1 MPAKLKCTVEG
12 CDFVPPSGTESGLKH
27 HITVKHS
34 SGDPGT
40 EIEVAGTVRQKPG
53 RKSKLDGF
61 ILEQNLETAA
71 AYVLAAKFPR
81 GISVE
86 DFPRV
91 VRLVKAV
98 EHG

>member
-1 MPAKLKCTVEG
+1 MPTKLKCGECG
-12 CDFVPPSGTESGLKH
+12 FVPPSGTESGLKH
-27 HITVKHS
+27 HITVKHPK
-34 SGDPGT
+34 PGT
-40 EIEVAGTVRQKPG
+40 EIIEVAGTVRQKPG

-61 ILEQNLETAA
+61 LLDQNVEAA
-71 AYVLAAKFPR
+71 TCYVLAAKFPR

>member
-1 MPAKLKCTVEG
+1 MPAKLKCDECG
-12 CDFVPPSGTESGLKH
+12 FVPPSQTEGGLKH
-27 HITVKHS
+27 HVTVMHG

-61 ILEQNLETAA
+61 IVDQNVEAA
-71 AYVLAAKFPR
+71 TAYVLAAKFPR